1 MMKRIKK
8 AIFISIG
15 ISLLTSVFAQVSVDP
30 NDKFYAEAQ
39 GWELRGLTK
48 SKLPMLRPYPV
59 SVIKK
64 ILEDVIENGE
74 EEDVEFAKT
83 EYERIFSKPYNIYA
97 KAGFDAKL
105 TQNITADSK
114 ESEKNIEGEVG
125 VAGDAV
131 LGEKVAL
138 GYKLGFYGE
147 TEPYENWAAYA
158 VNKSQDS
165 IFDATTLGPME
176 EYLNWNVNV
185 QYGTSDVYGTA
196 GLSRIGF
203 GPFLGNGLAL
213 NETSYHSANI
223 VFNATREKW
232 SYTSVY
238 ESIGATRNYKT
249 DSDWLQNDKFL
260 AFHAV
265 QFRPWDFLDVT
276 YYENVVFGGTN
287 IAYLFPAPYMA
298 IQGIGGA
305 SDNVQMGLLFE
316 AKPTKGLVWA
326 TDFFADDLALDDIV
340 KLNFD
345 SKLRFGLQS
354 GLIFAPEKSVVSRM
368 SVDYQVVMPYVYSHW
383 DYESSNSGVIEG
395 TTVNRQ
401 NYMNAGINIGSSLDP
416 NSDKVSFSARFNP
429 TKRLT
434 LDFNTNFIRH
444 ANSAEAFDDDD
455 AAKYVLANPN
465 QYMTDGSA
473 YMHQLFSD
481 ESEGATNGKH
491 VSQAWDCLGFMT
503 SDHKMYVCQ
512 AGLSGTY
519 DFPKTTGGQFSLKLG
534 YIFEYVKNAG
544 VDTNVYTGLGY
555 SKSDGTYTFNGVAYS
570 SEDEMLEAAKAEAE
584 RQKHEWVEQ
593 LYDKVNHY
601 FSVGVKYTY

>member
-1 MMKRIKK
+1 MQNFKK
-8 AIFISIG
+8 AIFISLG
-15 ISLLTSVFAQVSVDP
+15 FSLITSVFAQVSVDP

-39 GWELRGLTK
+39 GWELRGLTE
-48 SKLPMLRPYPV
+48 SKLPLLRPY
-59 SVIKK
+59 SLAAIKK
-64 ILEDVIENGE
+64 ILEDVIENGDGYDSE
-74 EEDVEFAKT
+74 LAKS

-97 KAGFDAKL
+97 NVGFDAKAV
-105 TQNITADSK
+105 QNMDDDST
-114 ESEKNIEGEVG
+114 ESVKNIEAEIGA
-125 VAGDAV
+125 AGDV
-131 LGEKVAL
+131 FLGEKVAL
-138 GYKLGFYGE
+138 GYKLGIYGE

-165 IFDATTLGPME
+165 IFDATTLGSME
-176 EYLNWNVNV
+176 AYLNWNVNV
-185 QYGTSDVYGTA
+185 QYGNKDIYATA

-203 GPFLGNGLAL
+203 GPFLKDGLAM
-213 NETSYHSANI
+213 NETGYHSANI
-223 VFNATREKW
+223 LFSVTREKW

-249 DSDWLQNDKFL
+249 NSDWLQNDKFL
-260 AFHAV
+260 SFHALR
-265 QFRPWDFLDVT
+265 FSPFDFLDVT
-276 YYENVVFGGTN
+276 YYENTVFGGTN
-287 IAYLFPAPYMA
+287 IAYLSPAPYMA
-298 IQGIGGA
+298 VQGIGGA
-305 SDNVQMGLLFE
+305 SDNIQMGLLFE
-316 AKPTKGLVWA
+316 VKPTKGLVWA
-326 TDFFADDLALDDIV
+326 TDFFADDLALDEMV

-354 GLIFAPEKSVVSRM
+354 GLVFAPENSVVSRM
-368 SVDYQVVMPYVYSHW
+368 SADYQVIMPYVYSHW
-383 DYESSNSGVIEG
+383 DYESSNSGIIEG

-401 NYMNAGINIGSSLDP
+401 NYMNAGINIGSALDP
-416 NSDKVSFSARFNP
+416 NSDKVSFSVKFNP
-429 TKRLT
+429 AKRLT

-455 AAKYVLANPN
+455 AAGYVLAKPN

-481 ESEGATNGKH
+481 SDSTNGKH

-512 AGLSGTY
+512 AGLSACY
-519 DFPKTTGGQFSLKLG
+519 DFPKTRGGQFSLKFG

-544 VDTNVYTGLGY
+544 VDTNVYTGIAGDY
-555 SKSDGTYTFNGVAYS
+555 ETNDDGTCTYNGTTYA
-570 SEDEMLEAAKAEAE
+570 SESEMAKAVATQ
-584 RQKHEWVEQ
+584 QKSEWVEQ